1 MYQAQVTQVK
11 LNERVD
17 RYEVTI
23 EIFDEHGDIATFTSS
38 PIFPDADYALE
49 AGYTAVNV
57 YKSTGQLCY
66 LIDVPVEAVDQ

>member
-11 LNERVD
+11 LNEEVD
-17 RYEVTI
+17 RYEVSI
-23 EIFDEHGDIATFTSS
+23 EVFDEHGDIAVFTSAA
-38 PIFPDADYALE
+38 IFPDADYALE

-66 LIDVPVEAVDQ
+66 LIDVPVEA